1 MADSSGRQQQGE
13 GPVIDRAGQPSL
25 LPDDIPA
32 ALLVFEG
39 EQPIAAN
46 GRAREL
52 LRLGPTASLA
62 QLHQTLDPDLC
73 LGAALEAAGTEGV
86 AFECRLHD
94 GTRLRLKIQGVA
106 IASHPDRKVVV
117 LEDIGPRE
125 ASERQLQ
132 RRLLFERL
140 LTEASAA
147 LIRSIDDELD
157 VIIVNMLGAIGG
169 FFGVDRSYVFLI
181 DETAQ
186 TQSNTHE
193 WVAPGIS
200 REAANLQDIPLTA
213 FPWLLQQLREDR
225 VFRVEDVAGM
235 PAEAINER
243 EEFEREGI
251 QSILIVPLWTGLRLD
266 GFVGF
271 DAVRQ
276 RVEWSEHFVMGLR
289 LMTQMISNALEAR
302 AMSLQLHRLAF
313 QDPLTGLPN
322 RKRLEDHFAL
332 AAIRPGRT
340 CGTVAVAVVDVDNFK
355 QINDTYG
362 HAVGDRVLCEL
373 GRRLEGA
380 MRDSDTVARI
390 GGDEFV
396 VLAQGMDEDDVPQ
409 LAEHLLS
416 ACASAVCVDG
426 LELRMGLSVGL
437 ARASS
442 TTEPLDGLLRKADLA
457 MYRAKAEGKNRWVE
471 SRQDEVDGD

>member
-1 MADSSGRQQQGE
+1 MADSSERQKPGQGPIE
-13 GPVIDRAGQPSL
+13 ERAGQPLL
-25 LPDDIPA
+25 LPDDVPA
-32 ALLVFEG
+32 ALLVYEG

-46 GRAREL
+46 HRARAL
-52 LRLGPTASLA
+52 LRLGHATSLA
-62 QLHQTLDPDLC
+62 QLHQTLDPELC
-73 LGAALEAAGTEGV
+73 LSAALEAAGPEGV

-94 GTRLRLKIQGVA
+94 GSRLRLRIQGIPVA
-106 IASHPDRKVVV
+106 ARPGRRVVV

-140 LTEASAA
+140 LTEASAS

-181 DETAQ
+181 DEAAQ

-200 REAANLQDIPLTA
+200 REAANLQAIPLTT

-225 VFRVEDVAGM
+225 VFRIEDVAGM
-235 PAEAINER
+235 PAEAVNER

-276 RVEWSEHFVMGLR
+276 RVEWSEHYVMGLR

-302 AMSLQLHRLAF
+302 AMSQQLHRLAF

-332 AAIRPGRT
+332 AAIRPGRPS
-340 CGTVAVAVVDVDNFK
+340 GTVAVAVVDVDNFK
-355 QINDTYG
+355 QINDTHG

-373 GRRLEGA
+373 GRRLQGA

-396 VLAQGMDEDDVPQ
+396 VLAQGMDQGDVSR
-409 LAEHLLS
+409 LAERLLS
-416 ACASAVCVDG
+416 ACESAVCVDG

-442 TTEPLDGLLRKADLA
+442 TAEPLDGLLRKADLA
-457 MYRAKAEGKNRWVE
+457 MYRAKAQGKNRWVE
-471 SRQDEVDGD
+471 SRPDDAED